1 MGTSTIDASTPL
13 VTLINVFSVA
23 PERADELLELLTE
36 ATEKV
41 IRHREGFVS
50 ANLHLSLDRRHVANY
65 AQWRSLQDLE
75 AMWADQQAQEHMTA
89 ATAIADAAPVVY
101 QVASVHDAS
110 N

>member
-75 AMWADQQAQEHMTA
+75 AMWADQQAQKHMTA

-101 QVASVHDAS
+101 QVVSVHDAS